1 MVLPTTTRP
10 SFPWSQS
17 LPSGN
22 FHKPLSL
29 SVWGQTEQKL
39 QSQKTNQTDHMDHS
53 LVWLNETMSHVCRV
67 TQDWWFMVENSDK
80 NSSGVPL
87 EKWNGKPCQQ
97 SCIENSMNIMKRQK
111 DMTWKDELPRTVDRS
126 SWYCAK
132 MGTIKGRN
140 SMDLTEDIKKRWQEY
155 TEELCKKRYP

>member
-29 SVWGQTEQKL
+29 SVRGQTERKL

-53 LVWLNETMSHVCRV
+53 LVWLNETMSHVLQGNPRLMAHGGEFWQELHWSS
-67 TQDWWFMVENSDK
+67 TGEVEWQTMSAIL
-80 NSSGVPL
+80 PWEL
-87 EKWNGKPCQQ
+87 HEHYEKAKRYDMEGWTPQNC
-97 SCIENSMNIMKRQK
+97 RQK
-111 DMTWKDELPRTVDRS
+111 FM
-126 SWYCAK
+126 
-132 MGTIKGRN
+132 I
-140 SMDLTEDIKKRWQEY
+140 
-155 TEELCKKRYP
+155 LCKDGHNKGQKQYVPNRRY